1 MAINYMDKHAAQID
15 EAFAAASVT
24 DRAINK
30 DYDFTGVRTVKVHS
44 VPTVENGDY
53 TSSGAN
59 RYGTPSELEDN
70 VQELTLA
77 PDRSFTF
84 TVDKGNSDD
93 DAALNSA
100 AALRR
105 QIDQKIVP
113 EVDKYRFAV
122 MASKAGNHT
131 YGALTGTGNGPYER
145 VLEAGVQ
152 MDADDVPEE
161 GRMLFVTSAFYKRLK
176 TDSSFI
182 KASDVGQGL
191 LIKGQIG
198 EVDGMP
204 VFKDRNRLPAGV
216 DFMICIS
223 SATTAPWKLS
233 EYRTHVDPPG
243 INGVLVEGRNRYDA
257 FVLGNKKDGICVHRS
272 SKIVLTAT
280 NAAGA
285 SGKTKFTAVT
295 GDTVLDGTAK
305 VALGKLCYA
314 ISASAIA
321 AADIG
326 ADISDTGSYP
336 ELTLGADI
344 TCAASDKYRVY
355 LKDADGKLIA
365 ESAQGTVARGA

>member
-44 VPTVENGDY
+44 VPTVANGDY
-53 TSSGAN
+53 TSSGSN
-59 RYGTPSELEDN
+59 RYGQPAELEDN
-70 VQELTLA
+70 VQELTLT
-77 PDRSFTF
+77 PDRAFTF

-93 DAALNSA
+93 DAALNAA

-122 MASKAGNHT
+122 MAAKAGNHT
-131 YGALTGTGNGPYER
+131 YGALTGAGNGPYER

-152 MDADDVPEE
+152 MDTDDVPET
-161 GRMLFVTSAFYKRLK
+161 GRMLFVTSTFHKKLK
-176 TDSSFI
+176 TDPNFV
-182 KASDVGQGL
+182 KASDVGQGM

-204 VFKDRNRLPAGV
+204 VFKDRGRLPEGV
-216 DFMICIS
+216 DFLICIPE
-223 SATTAPWKLS
+223 ATTAPWKLS
-233 EYRTHVDPPG
+233 EYRNHIDPPG

-257 FVLGNKKDGICVHRS
+257 FVLDKKKDGLCIHRS
-272 SKIVLTAT
+272 TKIKLTPI

-285 SGKTKFTAVT
+285 SGKTAFTAVD
-295 GDTVLDGTAK
+295 GSAVLDGTAR
-305 VALGKLCYA
+305 VALGTLCYV
-314 ISASAIA
+314 ISANAIA
-321 AADIG
+321 AVDIG
-326 ADISDTGSYP
+326 TDISDTSAYP
-336 ELTLGADI
+336 ELTLGSDI

-355 LKDADGKLIA
+355 LKDDDGKLIG
-365 ESAQGTVARGA
+365 ESDQGTVKRGA